1 MAETLKK
8 IALQEF
14 EKTMELCEII
24 ENAWSDEKFT
34 KDEIQKFLDDN
45 N

>member
-1 MAETLKK
+1 MTQRLQQL
-8 IALQEF
+8 ALQES

-34 KDEIQKFLDDN
+34 KDEIQKILDDN